1 MHTKYM
7 VSNANDIFLPALMS
21 YQAKAYTYIK
31 SKIRFMLIL
40 IVSKQNVLQYL
51 FPFTDLLKCLGGG
64 GSGAKKVDVPVS
76 FGLPNICK
84 SQLRTAQL
92 KVCSS
97 KLNLDKYSC

>member
-64 GSGAKKVDVPVS
+64 GGG
-76 FGLPNICK
+76 FGGEK
-84 SQLRTAQL
+84 G
-92 KVCSS
+92 
-97 KLNLDKYSC
+97 